1 VDLPIKN
8 CDFPSFFVCLPE
20 GTHEVHRFPMDFL
33 RLLQSQ
39 DNQDT
44 RFLHSVH
51 PWAFWSCSTSGDA
64 HVFGN
69 WALFFWGGWWFPTIY
84 IYMCVCVCIYIYIV
98 WQDIRVYP
106 IIVDYI
112 CAYKCIKH
120 HWNTQNVGSGYAREL
135 VNLKVHLVLYPLNW
149 LKWNHHRFCMWK
161 KTPGWNMSLI

>member
-1 VDLPIKN
+1 MWFSIVFR
-8 CDFPSFFVCLPE
+8 CFFVCLPE

-69 WALFFWGGWWFPTIY
+69 WAFFWGVGVISSN
-84 IYMCVCVCIYIYIV
+84 INIYIYIY
-98 WQDIRVYP
+98 VYY
-106 IIVDYI
+106 IIYNIYTCVCMYI
-112 CAYKCIKH
+112 YIYCMAGYTCIPNH
-120 HWNTQNVGSGYAREL
+120 HWLYMRIQMHKAS
-135 VNLKVHLVLYPLNW
+135 LKYP
-149 LKWNHHRFCMWK
+149 KCR
-161 KTPGWNMSLI
+161 